1 MTDTKITNHLKQ
13 IIFNSLKFNVVYLAA
28 GVTVVMLNLV
38 SAFPQILNSDYAINT
53 MCSTIIVPPTI
64 LILTAQTMNICLF
77 YKLDKNELLKQ
88 KQEPISKT
96 VLTVCRSIC
105 LLTTLV
111 VGIVLFQFDVQ
122 LSAPLMNWLL
132 GYIIVWMVAQ
142 MVTVE
147 L

>member
-1 MTDTKITNHLKQ
+1 MTDTKQANQLRQ
-13 IIFNSLKFNVVYLAA
+13 IILNSIKFNIVYLAA

-38 SAFPQILNSDYAINT
+38 SAFPQILNSDFSLNVMYSAI
-53 MCSTIIVPPTI
+53 IAPPTI
-64 LILTAQTMNICLF
+64 LILIAQTMNICLF

-88 KQEPISKT
+88 KQKPVSKT
-96 VLTVCRSIC
+96 ALTICRSIY

-122 LSAPLMNWLL
+122 LSAPWMNWLV
-132 GYIIVWMVAQ
+132 GYVVVWMVAQ
-142 MVTVE
+142 IVIVD